1 MTTLKWVKKQLEEN
15 SVEPLC
21 LKMDWKEID
30 KLFYNAIKMEKE
42 QMCNMFINGCW
53 EVTPKN
59 MPVKENDYED
69 NAEIHYNKISN
80 TENKIHHYLQNY
92 ENNNNTKIK
101 LIETDSNFLENTS
114 NKILINGEEWYQPL
128 WYKKI
133 SDGIFAEYHFEELP
147 DFIKN
152 QIK

>member
-30 KLFYNAIKMEKE
+30 KLFSKAIKMEKE

-59 MPVKENDYED
+59 MPVIENEYEH

-80 TENKIHHYLQNY
+80 TKNKIHHYLQNY
-92 ENNNNTKIK
+92 ENNNNTK
-101 LIETDSNFLENTS
+101 
-114 NKILINGEEWYQPL
+114 
-128 WYKKI
+128 
-133 SDGIFAEYHFEELP
+133 H
-147 DFIKN
+147 
-152 QIK
+152 